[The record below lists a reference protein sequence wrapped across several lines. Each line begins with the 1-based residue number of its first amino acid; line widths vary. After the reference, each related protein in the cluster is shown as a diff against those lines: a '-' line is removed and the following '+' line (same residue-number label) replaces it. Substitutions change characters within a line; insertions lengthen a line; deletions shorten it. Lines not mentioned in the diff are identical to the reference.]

1 MRGREAPFFGGRL
14 GMRGLLFGGGML
26 DFCTGLAYNKIMNVY
41 LDHAATTPLL
51 PEVFEAMRPVLCD
64 DFGNP
69 DSLHAFGRTAAAYV
83 TDARDRIANVLGVS
97 PAEVYFTSGGTEA
110 DNWAVR
116 CIGEGDAV
124 LSPIEHAAV
133 REAALFRGGRIFT
146 CPVGEDGIV
155 TKAHLGRTMSE
166 GVGLVA
172 VMAVNNE
179 TGCVQPVEELARATH
194 ALNAVLFSDCVQA
207 ACSQDLKTLAA
218 ACDALSLSSHKLGG
232 PKGAGALIV
241 KKGVKIKP
249 LIVGGEQERRLRG
262 GTLNVPAIVGFA
274 KALELAQARREEFC
288 AHTGRLRDLFEE
300 SVLSALRGRVK
311 IDGEGRAPNISHLTF
326 EDGGE
331 TLLALLDLHGVAAS
345 GGAACSAHAALP
357 SHVMLAMGREEEEA
371 KKGVRFSF
379 GLSTTE
385 EEVLFAAKTV
395 AACLNG

>member
-1 MRGREAPFFGGRL
+1 
-14 GMRGLLFGGGML
+14 
-26 DFCTGLAYNKIMNVY
+26 MNVY

-51 PEVFEAMRPVLCD
+51 PEVFEAMRPVLCA

-69 DSLHAFGRTAAAYV
+69 DSLHAYGRKAAAYV
-83 TDARDRIANVLGVS
+83 TDARDRIASVLGVS
-97 PAEVYFTSGGTEA
+97 PAEIYFTSGGTEA

-116 CIGEGDAV
+116 SIGEGGLV

-133 REAALFRGGRIFT
+133 LSASFLRSGKVFT

-155 TKAHLGRTMSE
+155 TKAHLGRAMPE
-166 GVGLVA
+166 GADMVG

-179 TGCVQPVEELARATH
+179 TGCVQPVEELARAAH
-194 ALNAVLFSDCVQA
+194 ALNAVFFSDCVQA
-207 ACSQDLKTLAA
+207 ACSQDLKKLAA
-218 ACDALSLSSHKLGG
+218 SCDALSLSAHKVGG
-232 PKGAGALIV
+232 PKGTGALVV

-274 KALELAQARREEFC
+274 RALEISQARREEFC
-288 AHTGRLRDLFEE
+288 AHTGHLRDIFEE
-300 SVLSALRGRVK
+300 ILLSALKDRVR
-311 IDGEGRAPNISHLTF
+311 IDGEMRAPNISHLTF

-331 TLLALLDLHGVAAS
+331 TLLTLLDLKGIAAS

-357 SHVMLAMGREEEEA
+357 SHVMLAMGRGEDEA

-379 GLSTTE
+379 GLSNSE

-395 AACLNG
+395 VECLK

>member
-1 MRGREAPFFGGRL
+1 
-14 GMRGLLFGGGML
+14 
-26 DFCTGLAYNKIMNVY
+26 MNVY
-41 LDHAATTPLL
+41 LDHAATTPLY
-51 PEVFEAMRPVLCD
+51 PEVFEEMKKVYLN

-69 DSLHAFGRTAAAYV
+69 DSLHAFGRRAAAFV
-83 TDARDRIANVLGVS
+83 TDARDRIANILGVS

-116 CIGEGDAV
+116 SIGEGALL

-133 REAALFRGGRIFT
+133 REAAHLRGGKIFT

-166 GVGLVA
+166 GVGLA
-172 VMAVNNE
+172 SIMAVNNE

-194 ALNAVLFSDCVQA
+194 ALNAVFFSDCVQA
-207 ACSQDLKTLAA
+207 ACSQDLKKLASF
-218 ACDALSLSSHKLGG
+218 CDAISLSSHKVGG

-241 KKGVKIKP
+241 KKGVKVSP

-274 KALELAQARREEFC
+274 RALELSQDRREEFC
-288 AHTGRLRDLFEE
+288 AHTGRLRAIFEE
-300 SVLSALRGRVK
+300 IVLSSLKEKVRV
-311 IDGEGRAPNISHLTF
+311 DGEMRAPNISHLTF
-326 EDGGE
+326 ENGGE
-331 TLLALLDLHGVAAS
+331 AALSLLDLHGVAAS

-357 SHVMLAMGREEEEA
+357 SHVITAMGRTEAEA

-395 AACLNG
+395 AECLKG